1 MKEHEKEEKR
11 KESKTQEN
19 DAKQQK
25 SKEEQGTKKRIEPG
39 KKKDI
44 KRKVTCFLLFPSSP
58 SLPCLILI
66 PSMILGSPD
75 YNSLARSG
83 GDCRARRDM

>member
-25 SKEEQGTKKRIEPG
+25 SKEEQGTKKRTEPG
-39 KKKDI
+39 KRKNI
-44 KRKVTCFLLFPSSP
+44 KRKVTCFRLFPSSP
-58 SLPCLILI
+58 SL
-66 PSMILGSPD
+66 
-75 YNSLARSG
+75 SLAAMFDINPVHDSG
-83 GDCRARRDM
+83 LAGLQFPGEEWRGLPG